1 MSKKNKDVEV
11 VMEVDGKQVET
22 ENVETKPEV
31 KGEKSYIIDKNN
43 NKSDKNKDKK
53 KKKDQKPK
61 TNKVKEMFGEL
72 KRVTWPSFG
81 TVLAKTGVVLA
92 VVVFFFVV
100 LFGIDWLMSLLY
112 KLLTKTM

>member
-11 VMEVDGKQVET
+11 VMEVDGKET
-22 ENVETKPEV
+22 EYSA
-31 KGEKSYIIDKNN
+31 EKSLIKDSKVKEDKNN
-43 NKSDKNKDKK
+43 KNDKNKDKK
-53 KKKDQKPK
+53 KKKENKPK
-61 TNKVKEMFGEL
+61 SNKVKEMFGEL

-81 TVLAKTGVVLA
+81 TVMAKTGVVLA